1 MRIHLVLSKY
11 ESLKPLFSYKEGF
24 IVKLN
29 FLSIA
34 PDEKQFLGKKRDFNI
49 KGCFLPFLQMSYF
62 CAILLLMARIGNAK
76 VVLAFVVLLLAVIAS
91 AGAAFYFYQQYK
103 KTSGLQVREE
113 IARYEKVISSIIEL
127 PKDDTPQLA
136 TVTDKTKLQQ
146 QPFFAKA
153 ENGDKVLIYLKSQK
167 AILFRPSTGK
177 IIEIAPITI
186 DQQQGA
192 NNQESDTQAETT
204 PSPTS
209 RPSPTPRA
217 TATPAS
223 E

>member
-1 MRIHLVLSKY
+1 MCILG
-11 ESLKPLFSYKEGF
+11 SY
-24 IVKLN
+24 
-29 FLSIA
+29 
-34 PDEKQFLGKKRDFNI
+34 
-49 KGCFLPFLQMSYF
+49 FLQIDKD
-62 CAILLLMARIGNAK
+62 CVILLLMARIGNAK
-76 VVLAFVVLLLAVIAS
+76 VVLAFVALLLAVIAS

-217 TATPAS
+217 TTTPAS